1 MRARSPDYQGFVANH
16 RRRRRQLVWRRLA
29 RQARPAEDLYP
40 LLAHSRHRFLLESAR
55 DGEEMGRYSIIG
67 SAPDMLL
74 RVRAGKAE
82 IARAPHLARFRP
94 LQARPLAALRRLIRD
109 QQKIVL
115 PPELP
120 MLTAGLF
127 GYLGYEMV
135 REMERL
141 PPPKRDTLGLPDAL
155 FMRPT
160 RLCVCDAKTGEGWLA
175 VLVAPQGEPARAWA
189 RAQSQLDDMEAQSQ
203 ASVPPLRKNLSRRA
217 RFHAPRANL
226 TRSAYKRMV
235 QRGRAH
241 IIAGDIFQVVLSQR
255 FQTRFP
261 LPGRNFYHALKRINP
276 SPYLFFLEFPEFA
289 IIGSSPETLV
299 AVEQRQMRLNV
310 IAGTYRRGRNAAAD
324 KKLAQRL
331 LRDEKERAEH
341 LMLLDLGRNDVGRV
355 CAIGSVRLHKPFAI
369 QTTSHLLHLAT
380 KITGRLNADCEPL
393 DALIAGFPP
402 GTVSGAPKI
411 RAMEII
417 HALEPVKRGLYAG
430 GIGYFSAS
438 GDMDSCIALRT
449 AILKD
454 NMLYVQAGGG
464 IVYDSDPDKEHQECL
479 NKASALFRAAEAA
492 LAEAG
497 K

>member
-1 MRARSPDYQGFVANH
+1 MMRARSPDRQGFIANH
-16 RRRRRQLVWRRLA
+16 RRRRTQLVWRRRSGAA
-29 RQARPAEDLYP
+29 RAAEELYP
-40 LLAHSRHRFLLESAR
+40 LLAHSPHRFLFESAR
-55 DGEEMGRYSIIG
+55 DGEQMGRYSLIG
-67 SAPDMLL
+67 SAPDLLL
-74 RVRAGKAE
+74 RVRGGRAE
-82 IARAPHLARFRP
+82 LARAPRLTRFRP
-94 LQARPLAALRRLIRD
+94 LKARPLAALRRLMRAQHAIC
-109 QQKIVL
+109 L

-127 GYLGYEMV
+127 GYLGYDMV

-141 PPPKRDTLGLPDAL
+141 PAPKADPLGLPDAL

-160 RLCVCDAKTGEGWLA
+160 RLCVCDSHTGETWLA
-175 VLVAPQGEPARAWA
+175 VLVPPQATPARAWDA
-189 RAQSQLDDMEAQSQ
+189 AQRQLDEMEAQS
-203 ASVPPLRKNLSRRA
+203 RRA
-217 RFHAPRANL
+217 ALPLARAKASFCAPRSNL
-226 TRSAYKRMV
+226 TRAAYARMV
-235 QRGRAH
+235 QRGRKH

-255 FQTRFP
+255 FRTQFA

-276 SPYLFFLEFPEFA
+276 SPYLFFLEFPEFSV
-289 IIGSSPETLV
+289 IGSSPETLV

-310 IAGTYRRGRNAAAD
+310 IAGTYRRGRNATEDRKRAA
-324 KKLAQRL
+324 QL

-355 CAIGSVRLHKPFAI
+355 CEIGSVKPHQPFAI

-380 KITGRLNADCEPL
+380 KITGRLKPDCDAL

-417 HALEPVKRGLYAG
+417 HALEPMKRGLYAG

-454 NMLYVQAGGG
+454 RTLYVQAGGG
-464 IVYDSDPDKEHQECL
+464 IVYDSDPEREYRECV
-479 NKASALFRAAEAA
+479 NKARALFRAAELA
-492 LAEAG
+492 LDEARR
-497 K
+497 